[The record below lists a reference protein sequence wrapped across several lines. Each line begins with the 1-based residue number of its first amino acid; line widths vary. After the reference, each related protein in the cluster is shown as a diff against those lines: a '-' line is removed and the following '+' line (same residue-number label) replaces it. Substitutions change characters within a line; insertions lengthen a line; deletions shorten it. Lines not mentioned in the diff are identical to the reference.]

1 MAFPLPLPMQRALD
15 LATGAARDGEVP
27 VGAVVVQGGTI
38 IGEGVNRTRRDL
50 DPSAHAEIVA
60 IRAACAALGSDRLS
74 GCDLWVTLEPCAMCA
89 GAIAHAR
96 IDRLVYA
103 APDPKGGGVDHGA
116 RVFAQRTCHHCPEV
130 IGGVGESAAASLLKD
145 FFARLR

>member
-1 MAFPLPLPMQRALD
+1 MQRALA
-15 LATGAARDGEVP
+15 LAAEAARDGEVP
-27 VGAVVVQGGTI
+27 VGAVVTQGGKI

-60 IRAACAALGSDRLS
+60 IRASCKALGSDRLI
-74 GCDLWVTLEPCAMCA
+74 GCELWVTLEPCPMCA

-96 IDRLVYA
+96 FDRLIYA

-116 RVFAQRTCHHCPEV
+116 RVFAQPTCHHRPQV
-130 IGGVGESAAASLLKD
+130 LGGVGESAAAILLKD
-145 FFARLR
+145 FFATLR

>member
-1 MAFPLPLPMQRALD
+1 MQRALA
-15 LATGAARDGEVP
+15 LAAEAARDGEVP
-27 VGAVVVQGGTI
+27 VGAVVVQGGKI

-60 IRAACAALGSDRLS
+60 IRAACAVLGSDRLS
-74 GCDLWVTLEPCAMCA
+74 GCELWVTLEPCAMCA

-103 APDPKGGGVDHGA
+103 APDAKGGGVDHGA
-116 RVFAQRTCHHCPEV
+116 RVFAQPTCHHRPEV

-145 FFARLR
+145 FFAGLR

>member
-1 MAFPLPLPMQRALD
+1 MTFPLPDPMRRALD
-15 LATGAARDGEVP
+15 LAAEAARDGEVP
-27 VGAVVVQGGTI
+27 VGAVVAQGGTI

-74 GCDLWVTLEPCAMCA
+74 GCELWVTLEPCAMCA

-116 RVFAQRTCHHCPEV
+116 RVFTHPTCHHRPDV
-130 IGGVGESAAASLLKD
+130 LGGVGESASAALLRD
-145 FFARLR
+145 FFATRR